1 MCLALDGRYNTPSP
15 RLVHYITIIIKLII
29 TIYVYTIC
37 CLRGAPNARF
47 MLSPTISFAAAA
59 AAVAFTAVGVL
70 DGCQQ
75 IAGWNPP
82 FSDIRW
88 SMINVCVHRT
98 RRFSVKTIG
107 KYNYKL
113 YYGMY
118 DHRRYHNII
127 IKYYYYYSYSCS
139 LWNSLNPLH
148 TLSSSFIAVC
158 YITYTSVMALPPLS
172 TPLFNMQLDEIRT
185 H

>member
-1 MCLALDGRYNTPSP
+1 
-15 RLVHYITIIIKLII
+15 
-29 TIYVYTIC
+29 
-37 CLRGAPNARF
+37 
-47 MLSPTISFAAAA
+47 MLSPTFSFAAAA
-59 AAVAFTAVGVL
+59 AAVAFTTVGVL

-88 SMINVCVHRT
+88 PMINVCVHRT

-107 KYNYKL
+107 KYNHKL

-127 IKYYYYYSYSCS
+127 IKYNYYSYSCS
-139 LWNSLNPLH
+139 LWIPWIHSIPYHHRCVLYHLYIYH
-148 TLSSSFIAVC
+148 T
-158 YITYTSVMALPPLS
+158 LPPLS